1 MRHRGTRFSAV
12 LNGGGGIVGDIQ
24 TVTTQQRGGGEVW
37 VLIKNFFR
45 FCLYLVT
52 PVEAGLVNLVD
63 LHLLVAKG
71 GETVAGILPAQIQD
85 YSVYSQ
91 VYSQVYS
98 VVMAGF

>member
-1 MRHRGTRFSAV
+1 MRHRGTR
-12 LNGGGGIVGDIQ
+12 GC
-24 TVTTQQRGGGEVW
+24 W
-37 VLIKNFFR
+37 VLIKKILDY
-45 FCLYLVT
+45 CLYLVT

-91 VYSQVYS
+91 VYS

>member
-1 MRHRGTRFSAV
+1 M
-12 LNGGGGIVGDIQ
+12 
-24 TVTTQQRGGGEVW
+24 
-37 VLIKNFFR
+37 LINKILDY
-45 FCLYLVT
+45 CLYLVT

-91 VYSQVYS
+91 VYSQV
-98 VVMAGF
+98 